1 MYALDTLR
9 ARVNWTRSWLTTHR
23 AETIED
29 DFQII
34 VHSDAQSRSGDVIS
48 LSSYDPATSC
58 SESGY
63 TSRTSAGLDSDHPR
77 PHGPATDTES
87 CSRTVFSNDRHD
99 WNECAVCNPSYN
111 VDTTE
116 HPHED
121 HLAYATAGRPYE
133 NTFKDLRS
141 ASRARKRDLK
151 HRQKYYN
158 HRHIKRGQL
167 NQSHLDTLGEGRLIF
182 QSKLPHEA
190 EVVIMNKKLLF
201 TEAQKYP
208 RPPTYHRRAH
218 AKDRWPWTFS
228 FTNRQKLRKYA
239 HRNLEIAL
247 SERYDTWD
255 VDERTKVLGYAHSL
269 DTPAIYNDRWREF
282 KRSDWCEVCNLHWS
296 RCYALDVFEVD
307 QIAQISFESDA
318 LVKGGWKLR
327 WTEGGRDVDEIFGTN
342 RGDAV
347 LLHGKLDWDPRK
359 DPEWFDDRD
368 ETDDDVM
375 RALSSK

>member
-1 MYALDTLR
+1 MNALDTLR
-9 ARVNWTRSWLTTHR
+9 ARVNWTRSWLTTHQ
-23 AETIED
+23 AESIEE

-34 VHSDAQSRSGDVIS
+34 AHTDTQSCSGDVIS
-48 LSSYDPATSC
+48 LSSDDPATSC
-58 SESGY
+58 SESGR
-63 TSRTSAGLDSDHPR
+63 TSRSAGLDRDQFSS
-77 PHGPATDTES
+77 HGPAIFTES
-87 CSRTVFSNDRHD
+87 PSETVSLPSWYD
-99 WNECAVCNPSYN
+99 WNECPVCSPSY
-111 VDTTE
+111 DADSFG
-116 HPHED
+116 HSHAD
-121 HLAYATAGRPYE
+121 QLAYATAGRPFE

-167 NQSHLDTLGEGRLIF
+167 NQPHLDTLGEGRLTF

-190 EVVIMNKKLLF
+190 EIVIMNKKLLF

-208 RPPTYHRRAH
+208 RPPTYHRRGH
-218 AKDRWPWTFS
+218 SKDRWPWTFS
-228 FTNRQKLRKYA
+228 FTHRQKLRKHA
-239 HRNLEIAL
+239 HRNLETAL

-255 VDERTKVLGYAHSL
+255 VDECIEVLGYAHSL
-269 DTPAIYNDRWREF
+269 DAPAIYNERWREF

-307 QIAQISFESDA
+307 QIVQITFESDA
-318 LVKGGWKLR
+318 SVKGGWKLR
-327 WTEGGRDVDEIFGTN
+327 WTEGGRDVDSVSASN

-347 LLHGKLDWDPRK
+347 LLYGKLDWDPRK

-368 ETDDDVM
+368 ETDDDMM
-375 RALSSK
+375 RALSWK